1 MTPGLVDHV
10 RNLMEQSLAAW
21 RLRGSVQVTTQG
33 VILMMCDTHEI
44 RIEPAS
50 TDLPF
55 RWMVTIGNR
64 RRGAISVV
72 AVLRQVRTA
81 LDPAYARSR
90 ALIATNPLVPPL

>member
-1 MTPGLVDHV
+1 VTPALVDHV

-21 RLRGSVQVTTQG
+21 RLRGSVQVTTEG
-33 VILMMCDTHEI
+33 AILMTCDTHEI

-55 RWMVTIGNR
+55 RWTVTVGNR

-72 AVLRQVRTA
+72 AVLRQVRAA
-81 LDPAYARSR
+81 LDPDYARSR
-90 ALIATNPLVPPL
+90 ALIAAFPLVPPL